1 MEAKLIDTN
10 IFIDIFRG
18 NETYHR
24 KLSDINGHI
33 NDVIYIELIQ
43 GGRLNKS
50 ELREIKKY
58 IRPFRRLH
66 ISQQISITA
75 VTLVEQYGAGS
86 HYSPTPIVILSAT
99 PMVLFHRGVVEGSPR
114 SGHVLLAGKAQADA
128 CARWGGAFPTGCSRR
143 ISAFWHLCY
152 FLIFSKKTV
161 TFPAPVHLIQT
172 DGNARILTV
181 Y

>member
-50 ELREIKKY
+50 DLREIKKY

-75 VTLVEQYGAGS
+75 VTLVEQYGAG
-86 HYSPTPIVILSAT
+86 HGL
-99 PMVLFHRGVVEGSPR
+99 ML
-114 SGHVLLAGKAQADA
+114 ADA
-128 CARWGGAFPTGCSRR
+128 LIASTAMVWGMP
-143 ISAFWHLCY
+143 L
-152 FLIFSKKTV
+152 V
-161 TFPAPVHLIQT
+161 TLNTKDFNFIEGLYT
-172 DGNARILTV
+172 DLL
-181 Y
+181 